1 MLETPFPPKEKVQI
15 ETARTPW
22 QLLVSITAE
31 TSLKLMQLR
40 EQLQRRGLRGRAL
53 HPFDEHHGIGVQ
65 RLTCRPTH
73 RNRLKQWRPGASKL
87 SRSSHGP
94 RDYKLLQLR
103 THRDQRLTRRT
114 RGTRQVRPKGDG
126 KTMSLISE
134 TGAHAQGRQTFMVS
148 GGGVASSTA
157 STAAQEQASRAF
169 PLAAITGHGTLK
181 LSLML
186 AAVDPALG
194 GVIIAGGRG
203 TGKSVLARGLH
214 ALLPPIEVLDQ
225 ESADVPAGPGLNLDP
240 SRPEEWEENWR
251 ERLSNEPPSKVI
263 PAPFVQ
269 VPLGIT
275 EDRLVGAVDV
285 AASLASGSAV
295 FQPGLL
301 AEAHRGVLYVDEL
314 NLLDDGIINLLLA
327 AVGAGENQV
336 EREGLSLSHPCRP
349 LLIATYNPEEGNVRD
364 HLLDRFAIALS
375 ANQLVSTEERVEI
388 TNAVLSHG
396 QCSRS
401 FSERWKEETDAL
413 ATQLLLA
420 RQWLPDVR
428 ISREQIE
435 YLVTEAL
442 RGGVEG
448 HRSELYAVRVA
459 RAHAALSGR
468 EQVEADDLQ
477 VAVALVIAP
486 RASQLPPPDQQME
499 PPPPPDAGE
508 QNPENQPPPPQ
519 GTDQDQTD
527 SPEDDSNDEDENR
540 EDDNREDDNR
550 DEDDDESDQD
560 EAPPSVPEEFMLDP
574 EAVSID
580 PDLLLFNA
588 AKSKSG
594 SSGSRSVVLS
604 DSRGR
609 YVKPML
615 PRGPVRRIAV
625 DATLRAAAPYQKAR
639 RERHPGR
646 NVIVEE
652 SDLRAKLLQRQAGAL
667 VIFLVDASGSMA
679 LNRMQSA
686 KGAVIRLLTEAY
698 ENRDEVALIPFRGDQ
713 AEVLLPPT
721 RSITAA
727 RRRLESMPCGGGSP
741 LAHGLTQAARVGA
754 NALAT
759 GDLGQVVVVAITD
772 GRGNVPL
779 STSLGQPELEG
790 EEKPDL
796 KQEVL
801 DVATRYRMLGIKL
814 LVIDTERKFIGSGM
828 GKDLAEAA
836 GGKYVQLPKAS
847 DQAIAAIAMD
857 AINAV
862 T

>member
-1 MLETPFPPKEKVQI
+1 MV
-15 ETARTPW
+15 
-22 QLLVSITAE
+22 
-31 TSLKLMQLR
+31 
-40 EQLQRRGLRGRAL
+40 
-53 HPFDEHHGIGVQ
+53 
-65 RLTCRPTH
+65 
-73 RNRLKQWRPGASKL
+73 AS
-87 SRSSHGP
+87 
-94 RDYKLLQLR
+94 
-103 THRDQRLTRRT
+103 
-114 RGTRQVRPKGDG
+114 
-126 KTMSLISE
+126 
-134 TGAHAQGRQTFMVS
+134 
-148 GGGVASSTA
+148 GVAVTDDRA
-157 STAAQEQASRAF
+157 TRAF

-181 LSLML
+181 LALLL
-186 AAVDPALG
+186 AAVDPGLG
-194 GVIIAGGRG
+194 GVVIAGGRG

-214 ALLPPIEVLDQ
+214 ALLPPIDILDV
-225 ESADVPAGPGLNLDP
+225 DNGVGRNLDP
-240 SRPEEWEENWR
+240 QNPEEWDATTR
-251 ERLSNEPPSKVI
+251 ERISGEPPSKVI

-269 VPLGIT
+269 IPLGIT

-301 AEAHRGVLYVDEL
+301 ADAHRGVLYVDEL
-314 NLLDDGIINLLLA
+314 NLLDDGIVNLMLA
-327 AVGAGENQV
+327 AVGSGENRV

-375 ANQLVSTEERVEI
+375 ANQLVSTEQRVEI
-388 TNAVLSHG
+388 TGAVLSHG

-401 FSERWKEETDAL
+401 FAQKWGEETDAL

-420 RQWLPDVR
+420 RQWLPDVQ

-435 YLVTEAL
+435 YLVTEAI

-468 EQVEADDLQ
+468 DTVEADDLQ

-486 RASQLPPPDQQME
+486 RASQMPPPDQQME
-499 PPPPPDAGE
+499 PPPPQDQEP
-508 QNPENQPPPPQ
+508 PPPPQ
-519 GTDQDQTD
+519 DQGDQQQD
-527 SPEDDSNDEDENR
+527 NPPPPPEGSDEEDNDPPEDSND
-540 EDDNREDDNR
+540 DNDT
-550 DEDDDESDQD
+550 EDDDGDGEEDQ
-560 EAPPSVPEEFMLDP
+560 APPAVPEEFMLDP
-574 EAVSID
+574 EAIEVD

-588 AKSKSG
+588 AKAKSG
-594 SSGSRSVVLS
+594 NSGSRSVVLS

-625 DATLRAAAPYQKAR
+625 DATLRAAAPYQKIR
-639 RERHPGR
+639 REREPGR
-646 NVIVEE
+646 SVIVEE
-652 SDLRAKLLQRQAGAL
+652 GDLRAKLLQRKAGAL
-667 VIFLVDASGSMA
+667 VVFLVDASGSMA

-801 DVATRYRMLGIKL
+801 DVASRYRMLGIKL

-847 DQAIAAIAMD
+847 DQAIAAVAMN
-857 AINAV
+857 AINDI
-862 T
+862 

>member
-1 MLETPFPPKEKVQI
+1 M
-15 ETARTPW
+15 
-22 QLLVSITAE
+22 
-31 TSLKLMQLR
+31 
-40 EQLQRRGLRGRAL
+40 
-53 HPFDEHHGIGVQ
+53 
-65 RLTCRPTH
+65 
-73 RNRLKQWRPGASKL
+73 
-87 SRSSHGP
+87 
-94 RDYKLLQLR
+94 
-103 THRDQRLTRRT
+103 
-114 RGTRQVRPKGDG
+114 
-126 KTMSLISE
+126 
-134 TGAHAQGRQTFMVS
+134 
-148 GGGVASSTA
+148 VASGVTSNGVINTVA
-157 STAAQEQASRAF
+157 LDQASRAF

-181 LSLML
+181 LALLL
-186 AAVDPALG
+186 AAVDPGLG

-214 ALLPPIEVLDQ
+214 ALIPPI
-225 ESADVPAGPGLNLDP
+225 DVVDLEAAGETKLPGRNLDP
-240 SRPEEWEENWR
+240 QNAQDWG
-251 ERLSNEPPSKVI
+251 ERQQDPPTTVI
-263 PAPFVQ
+263 PAPFIQ
-269 VPLGIT
+269 IPLGVT
-275 EDRLVGAVDV
+275 EDRLVGSVDV
-285 AASLASGSAV
+285 TASLASGSPV

-327 AVGAGENQV
+327 AVGSGENQV

-349 LLIATYNPEEGNVRD
+349 LLIATYNPEEGAIRD
-364 HLLDRFAIALS
+364 HLLDRFAIVLS
-375 ANQLVSTEERVEI
+375 ANQIVSTEQRVEI
-388 TNAVLSHG
+388 TNAVLAHG

-401 FSERWKEETDAL
+401 FSDKWSEETDAL

-420 RQWLPDVR
+420 RQWLPDVQ
-428 ISREQIE
+428 ISSEQIE
-435 YLVTEAL
+435 YLVIEAI

-448 HRSELYAVRVA
+448 HRSELYAVRA
-459 RAHAALSGR
+459 AKAHAALSGR
-468 EQVEADDLQ
+468 DQVEAEDLQ

-486 RASQLPPPDQQME
+486 RASQLPPPEQQME
-499 PPPPPDAGE
+499 PPPPQD
-508 QNPENQPPPPQ
+508 QQPPPPPE
-519 GTDQDQTD
+519 GTGEEEEQDSEEQESEDNSDDEDT
-527 SPEDDSNDEDENR
+527 PED
-540 EDDNREDDNR
+540 
-550 DEDDDESDQD
+550 QP
-560 EAPPSVPEEFMLDP
+560 PPSVPEEFMLDP
-574 EAVSID
+574 ESVAID

-594 SSGSRSVVLS
+594 NSGSRSVVLS

-639 RERHPGR
+639 RARQPDR
-646 NVIVEE
+646 VVIVEE

-779 STSLGQPELEG
+779 STSLGQPVLEG

-801 DVATRYRMLGIKL
+801 DVATRYRMLGLKL

-847 DQAIAAIAMD
+847 DQAIAAVAMD
-857 AINAV
+857 ALNTV
-862 T
+862 

>member
-1 MLETPFPPKEKVQI
+1 
-15 ETARTPW
+15 
-22 QLLVSITAE
+22 
-31 TSLKLMQLR
+31 
-40 EQLQRRGLRGRAL
+40 
-53 HPFDEHHGIGVQ
+53 
-65 RLTCRPTH
+65 
-73 RNRLKQWRPGASKL
+73 
-87 SRSSHGP
+87 
-94 RDYKLLQLR
+94 
-103 THRDQRLTRRT
+103 
-114 RGTRQVRPKGDG
+114 
-126 KTMSLISE
+126 
-134 TGAHAQGRQTFMVS
+134 
-148 GGGVASSTA
+148 
-157 STAAQEQASRAF
+157 
-169 PLAAITGHGTLK
+169 
-181 LSLML
+181 
-186 AAVDPALG
+186 
-194 GVIIAGGRG
+194 
-203 TGKSVLARGLH
+203 
-214 ALLPPIEVLDQ
+214 
-225 ESADVPAGPGLNLDP
+225 
-240 SRPEEWEENWR
+240 
-251 ERLSNEPPSKVI
+251 
-263 PAPFVQ
+263 
-269 VPLGIT
+269 
-275 EDRLVGAVDV
+275 
-285 AASLASGSAV
+285 
-295 FQPGLL
+295 LL

-327 AVGAGENQV
+327 AVGSGENQV

-349 LLIATYNPEEGNVRD
+349 LLIATYNPEEGAIRD
-364 HLLDRFAIALS
+364 HLLDRFAIVLS
-375 ANQLVSTEERVEI
+375 ANQIVSTEQRVEI
-388 TNAVLSHG
+388 TNAVLAHG

-401 FSERWKEETDAL
+401 FSDQWSEETDAL

-420 RQWLPDVR
+420 RQWLPDVKV
-428 ISREQIE
+428 SSEQIE
-435 YLVTEAL
+435 YLVIEAI

-448 HRSELYAVRVA
+448 HRSELYAVRA
-459 RAHAALSGR
+459 AKAHAALSGR
-468 EQVEADDLQ
+468 DQVEAEDLQ

-486 RASQLPPPDQQME
+486 RASQMPPPEQQME
-499 PPPPPDAGE
+499 PPPPQE
-508 QNPENQPPPPQ
+508 QQPPQDQEPPPPPEGSGEEEEPNSEEQ
-519 GTDQDQTD
+519 ESEDNSDQDDDEDD
-527 SPEDDSNDEDENR
+527 SPEE
-540 EDDNREDDNR
+540 
-550 DEDDDESDQD
+550 Q
-560 EAPPSVPEEFMLDP
+560 APPSVPEEFMLDP
-574 EAVSID
+574 EAVAID
-580 PDLLLFNA
+580 PDLLLFNT

-594 SSGSRSVVLS
+594 NSGSRSVVLS

-639 RERHPGR
+639 RARQPDR
-646 NVIVEE
+646 VVIVEE

-779 STSLGQPELEG
+779 STSLGQPVLEG

-801 DVATRYRMLGIKL
+801 DVATRYRMLGLKL

-847 DQAIAAIAMD
+847 DQAIAAVAMD
-857 AINAV
+857 ALNAV
-862 T
+862 

>member
-1 MLETPFPPKEKVQI
+1 MV
-15 ETARTPW
+15 
-22 QLLVSITAE
+22 
-31 TSLKLMQLR
+31 
-40 EQLQRRGLRGRAL
+40 
-53 HPFDEHHGIGVQ
+53 
-65 RLTCRPTH
+65 
-73 RNRLKQWRPGASKL
+73 AS
-87 SRSSHGP
+87 
-94 RDYKLLQLR
+94 
-103 THRDQRLTRRT
+103 
-114 RGTRQVRPKGDG
+114 
-126 KTMSLISE
+126 
-134 TGAHAQGRQTFMVS
+134 
-148 GGGVASSTA
+148 GVAVTDDRA
-157 STAAQEQASRAF
+157 TRAF

-181 LSLML
+181 LALLL
-186 AAVDPALG
+186 AAVDPGLG
-194 GVIIAGGRG
+194 GVVIAGGRG

-214 ALLPPIEVLDQ
+214 ALLPPIDILDV
-225 ESADVPAGPGLNLDP
+225 DNGVGRNLDP
-240 SRPEEWEENWR
+240 LNPEEWDAATR
-251 ERLSNEPPSKVI
+251 ERISADAPSRVI

-269 VPLGIT
+269 IPLGIT

-301 AEAHRGVLYVDEL
+301 ADAHRGVLYVDEL
-314 NLLDDGIINLLLA
+314 NLLDDGIVNLMLA
-327 AVGAGENQV
+327 AVGSGENRV

-375 ANQLVSTEERVEI
+375 ANQLVSTEQRVEI
-388 TNAVLSHG
+388 TNAVISHG

-401 FSERWKEETDAL
+401 FAETWREETDAL

-420 RQWLPDVR
+420 RQWLPDVQ

-435 YLVTEAL
+435 YLVTEAI

-468 EQVEADDLQ
+468 DRVEADDLQ

-486 RASQLPPPDQQME
+486 RASQMPPPDQQME
-499 PPPPPDAGE
+499 PPPPPQDQGDQ
-508 QNPENQPPPPQ
+508 QNEPDSPPPPPE
-519 GTDQDQTD
+519 GSGEEENDPPEDT
-527 SPEDDSNDEDENR
+527 SEDDST
-540 EDDNREDDNR
+540 DDNEGDGEED
-550 DEDDDESDQD
+550 QT
-560 EAPPSVPEEFMLDP
+560 PPAVPEEFMLDP
-574 EAVSID
+574 EAIDVD

-588 AKSKSG
+588 AKAKSG
-594 SSGSRSVVLS
+594 NSGSRSVVLS

-625 DATLRAAAPYQKAR
+625 DATLRAAAPYQKIR
-639 RERHPGR
+639 REREPGR
-646 NVIVEE
+646 SVIVEE
-652 SDLRAKLLQRQAGAL
+652 GDLRAKLLQRKAGAL
-667 VIFLVDASGSMA
+667 VVFLVDASGSMA

-779 STSLGQPELEG
+779 STSLGQPVLEG

-801 DVATRYRMLGIKL
+801 DVAARYRMLGIKL

-847 DQAIAAIAMD
+847 DQAIAAVAMD
-857 AINAV
+857 AINAI
-862 T
+862 

>member
-1 MLETPFPPKEKVQI
+1 M
-15 ETARTPW
+15 
-22 QLLVSITAE
+22 
-31 TSLKLMQLR
+31 
-40 EQLQRRGLRGRAL
+40 
-53 HPFDEHHGIGVQ
+53 
-65 RLTCRPTH
+65 
-73 RNRLKQWRPGASKL
+73 
-87 SRSSHGP
+87 
-94 RDYKLLQLR
+94 
-103 THRDQRLTRRT
+103 
-114 RGTRQVRPKGDG
+114 
-126 KTMSLISE
+126 
-134 TGAHAQGRQTFMVS
+134 
-148 GGGVASSTA
+148 VASSV
-157 STAAQEQASRAF
+157 SIKDDQATRAF

-181 LSLML
+181 LALLL
-186 AAVDPALG
+186 AAVDPGLG
-194 GVIIAGGRG
+194 GVVIAGGRG

-214 ALLPPIEVLDQ
+214 ALLPPIDVLD
-225 ESADVPAGPGLNLDP
+225 ADGGVGRNLDP
-240 SRPEEWEENWR
+240 QNPEEWDAATR
-251 ERLSNEPPSKVI
+251 ERITGEAPSTVI
-263 PAPFVQ
+263 AAPFVQ
-269 VPLGIT
+269 IPLGIT

-285 AASLASGSAV
+285 AASLSSGSAV

-301 AEAHRGVLYVDEL
+301 ADAHRGVLYVDEL
-314 NLLDDGIINLLLA
+314 NLLDDGIVNLMLA
-327 AVGAGENQV
+327 AVGSGENRV

-349 LLIATYNPEEGNVRD
+349 LLIATYNPEEGTIRD
-364 HLLDRFAIALS
+364 HLLDRFAIVLS
-375 ANQLVSTEERVEI
+375 ANQLVSTEQRVEI
-388 TNAVLSHG
+388 TNAVISHG

-401 FSERWKEETDAL
+401 FAEKWGEETDAL

-420 RQWLPDVR
+420 RQWLPDVQ

-435 YLVTEAL
+435 YLVTEAI

-468 EQVEADDLQ
+468 DRVEAEDLQ

-486 RASQLPPPDQQME
+486 RASQMPPPDQQME
-499 PPPPPDAGE
+499 PPPPQDQE
-508 QNPENQPPPPQ
+508 PPPPQ
-519 GTDQDQTD
+519 DQGDQQQQNPPPPPEGSSEEEND
-527 SPEDDSNDEDENR
+527 PPEDNSEDDSS
-540 EDDNREDDNR
+540 
-550 DEDDDESDQD
+550 DDDEGDGEEDQT
-560 EAPPSVPEEFMLDP
+560 PPAVPEEFMLDP
-574 EAVSID
+574 EAIEVD

-588 AKSKSG
+588 AKAKSG
-594 SSGSRSVVLS
+594 NSGSRSVVLS

-625 DATLRAAAPYQKAR
+625 DATLRAAAPYQKIR
-639 RERHPGR
+639 RERDPGR
-646 NVIVEE
+646 TVIVEE
-652 SDLRAKLLQRQAGAL
+652 GDLRAKLLQRKAGAL
-667 VIFLVDASGSMA
+667 VVFLVDASGSMA

-801 DVATRYRMLGIKL
+801 DVAARYRMLGIKL

-847 DQAIAAIAMD
+847 DQAIAAVAME
-857 AINAV
+857 AITNI
-862 T
+862 

>member
-1 MLETPFPPKEKVQI
+1 M
-15 ETARTPW
+15 
-22 QLLVSITAE
+22 
-31 TSLKLMQLR
+31 
-40 EQLQRRGLRGRAL
+40 
-53 HPFDEHHGIGVQ
+53 
-65 RLTCRPTH
+65 
-73 RNRLKQWRPGASKL
+73 
-87 SRSSHGP
+87 
-94 RDYKLLQLR
+94 
-103 THRDQRLTRRT
+103 
-114 RGTRQVRPKGDG
+114 
-126 KTMSLISE
+126 
-134 TGAHAQGRQTFMVS
+134 
-148 GGGVASSTA
+148 VASGVTSDGVI
-157 STAAQEQASRAF
+157 STAALDQASRAF

-181 LSLML
+181 LALLL
-186 AAVDPALG
+186 AAVDPGLG

-214 ALLPPIEVLDQ
+214 ALLPPIDIVDLE
-225 ESADVPAGPGLNLDP
+225 AAGETKLPGRNLDP
-240 SRPEEWEENWR
+240 QSAQDWG
-251 ERLSNEPPSKVI
+251 ERQQDPPTTVI
-263 PAPFVQ
+263 PAPFIQ
-269 VPLGIT
+269 IPLGVT
-275 EDRLVGAVDV
+275 EDRLVGSVDV
-285 AASLASGSAV
+285 TASLASGSPV

-327 AVGAGENQV
+327 AVGSGENQV

-349 LLIATYNPEEGNVRD
+349 LLIATYNPEEGAIRD
-364 HLLDRFAIALS
+364 HLLDRFAIVLS
-375 ANQLVSTEERVEI
+375 ANQIVSTEQRVEI
-388 TNAVLSHG
+388 TNAVLAHG

-401 FSERWKEETDAL
+401 FSNQWSEETDAL

-420 RQWLPDVR
+420 RQWLPDVQ
-428 ISREQIE
+428 ISSEQIE
-435 YLVTEAL
+435 YLVTEAI

-448 HRSELYAVRVA
+448 HRSELYAVRA
-459 RAHAALSGR
+459 AKAHAALSGR
-468 EQVEADDLQ
+468 DQVEAEDLQ

-486 RASQLPPPDQQME
+486 RASQLPPPEQQME
-499 PPPPPDAGE
+499 PPPPQD
-508 QNPENQPPPPQ
+508 QQPPPPPEGSGEEDEQ
-519 GTDQDQTD
+519 DGDDQESEDQD
-527 SPEDDSNDEDENR
+527 SEDN
-540 EDDNREDDNR
+540 
-550 DEDDDESDQD
+550 DDDDTPEEQ
-560 EAPPSVPEEFMLDP
+560 APPSVPEEFMLDP
-574 EAVSID
+574 EAIAID

-594 SSGSRSVVLS
+594 NSGSPSVVLS

-639 RERHPGR
+639 RARQPDR
-646 NVIVEE
+646 VVIVEE

-779 STSLGQPELEG
+779 STSLGQPVLEG

-801 DVATRYRMLGIKL
+801 DVATRYRMLGLKL

-847 DQAIAAIAMD
+847 DQAIAAVAMD
-857 AINAV
+857 ALNTV
-862 T
+862 

>member
-1 MLETPFPPKEKVQI
+1 M
-15 ETARTPW
+15 
-22 QLLVSITAE
+22 VSSGSPATE
-31 TSLKLMQLR
+31 DT
-40 EQLQRRGLRGRAL
+40 
-53 HPFDEHHGIGVQ
+53 
-65 RLTCRPTH
+65 
-73 RNRLKQWRPGASKL
+73 
-87 SRSSHGP
+87 SRSTD
-94 RDYKLLQLR
+94 RV
-103 THRDQRLTRRT
+103 TEE
-114 RGTRQVRPKGDG
+114 
-126 KTMSLISE
+126 M
-134 TGAHAQGRQTFMVS
+134 
-148 GGGVASSTA
+148 
-157 STAAQEQASRAF
+157 ASRAF

-181 LSLML
+181 LALML
-186 AAVDPALG
+186 AAVDPGLG

-203 TGKSVLARGLH
+203 TGKSILARGLH
-214 ALLPPIEVLDQ
+214 ALLPPIEVLALKNALDAQ
-225 ESADVPAGPGLNLDP
+225 LNNSEPRPVGLNLDP
-240 SRPEEWEENWR
+240 KFPDEWDASTKQIMNR
-251 ERLSNEPPSKVI
+251 KFGLLSEIDDNDLPTKVI
-263 PAPFVQ
+263 PAPFIQ

-285 AASLASGSAV
+285 AASLASGSPV

-314 NLLDDGIINLLLA
+314 NLLDDGIVNLMLA
-327 AVGAGENQV
+327 AVGAGENRV

-349 LLIATYNPEEGNVRD
+349 LLIATYNPEEGAVRD
-364 HLLDRFAIALS
+364 HLLDRFAIVLS
-375 ANQLVSTEERVEI
+375 ADQLISNEQRVEI
-388 TNAVLSHG
+388 TKAALSHG
-396 QCSRS
+396 QCSES
-401 FSERWKEETDAL
+401 FAKTWSEDTQAL

-420 RQWLPDVR
+420 RQWLPDVQ
-428 ISREQIE
+428 ISEKQIE
-435 YLVTEAL
+435 YLVKEAI

-459 RAHAALSGR
+459 KAHAALSGR
-468 EQVEADDLQ
+468 DQVDAEDLQ
-477 VAVALVIAP
+477 IAVRLVIAP
-486 RASQLPPPDQQME
+486 RALQIPPQEEQIDPPPPEDQQPPPDQSQDDE
-499 PPPPPDAGE
+499 IEDE
-508 QNPENQPPPPQ
+508 E
-519 GTDQDQTD
+519 TDQDDEEDNSEQEE
-527 SPEDDSNDEDENR
+527 SP
-540 EDDNREDDNR
+540 
-550 DEDDDESDQD
+550 
-560 EAPPSVPEEFMLDP
+560 PIPEEFMLDP
-574 EAVSID
+574 EACAID
-580 PDLLLFNA
+580 PDLLLFSA

-594 SSGSRSVVLS
+594 NSGSRSTVLS

-609 YVKPML
+609 YVKPIL

-639 RERHPGR
+639 RARQPDR

-652 SDLRAKLLQRQAGAL
+652 GDLRAKLLQRKAGAL

-698 ENRDEVALIPFRGDQ
+698 ENRDEVSLIPFRGDQ
-713 AEVLLPPT
+713 ADVLLPPT

-727 RRRLESMPCGGGSP
+727 KRRLETMPCGGGSP

-754 NALAT
+754 NALST

-779 STSLGQPELEG
+779 GKSLGQPELEG
-790 EEKPDL
+790 EEPIDL

-801 DVATRYRMLGIKL
+801 DVAARYRNIGIKL

-828 GKDLAEAA
+828 GKELAEAA

-857 AINAV
+857 AIGDV

>member
-1 MLETPFPPKEKVQI
+1 M
-15 ETARTPW
+15 
-22 QLLVSITAE
+22 
-31 TSLKLMQLR
+31 
-40 EQLQRRGLRGRAL
+40 
-53 HPFDEHHGIGVQ
+53 
-65 RLTCRPTH
+65 
-73 RNRLKQWRPGASKL
+73 
-87 SRSSHGP
+87 
-94 RDYKLLQLR
+94 
-103 THRDQRLTRRT
+103 
-114 RGTRQVRPKGDG
+114 
-126 KTMSLISE
+126 
-134 TGAHAQGRQTFMVS
+134 
-148 GGGVASSTA
+148 VASGTPA
-157 STAAQEQASRAF
+157 STPSASGSAVEARAAMAERAF

-181 LSLML
+181 LALLL
-186 AAVDPALG
+186 AAVDPGLG
-194 GVIIAGGRG
+194 GVVIAGGRG

-214 ALLPPIEVLDQ
+214 ALLPPIDVLDLGG
-225 ESADVPAGPGLNLDP
+225 SGPDVGAGRNLDP
-240 SRPEEWEENWR
+240 NRPDDWDDATR
-251 ERLSNEPPSKVI
+251 ERLQSLGADPSGQDASALLPTRVV

-275 EDRLVGAVDV
+275 EDRLVGSVDV
-285 AASLASGSAV
+285 AASLASGRAV

-314 NLLDDGIINLLLA
+314 NLLDDGITNLLLA
-327 AVGAGENQV
+327 AVGSGENRI
-336 EREGLSLSHPCRP
+336 EREGLSLSHPCRC
-349 LLIATYNPEEGNVRD
+349 LLIATYNPEEGAVRD

-375 ANQLVSTEERVEI
+375 ANQVLEVEQRVAI
-388 TNAVLSHG
+388 T
-396 QCSRS
+396 RS
-401 FSERWKEETDAL
+401 AIGHAEASDSFRQQWLEETDAL

-420 RQWLPDVR
+420 RQWLPDVT
-428 ISREQIE
+428 ISREQIG
-435 YLVTEAL
+435 YLVKEAI

-468 EQVEADDLQ
+468 DRVEVEDLQ
-477 VAVALVIAP
+477 VAVRLVIAP
-486 RASQLPPPDQQME
+486 RALQLPPPDPDQPLE
-499 PPPPPDAGE
+499 PPPPP
-508 QNPENQPPPPQ
+508 PPQ
-519 GTDQDQTD
+519 GEQPPEQPPENEQE
-527 SPEDDSNDEDENR
+527 PEDPDNDDDSDE
-540 EDDNREDDNR
+540 
-550 DEDDDESDQD
+550 EDDDTPEDQ
-560 EAPPSVPEEFMLDP
+560 APPQIPEEFLLDP
-574 EAVSID
+574 EATAID
-580 PDLLLFNA
+580 PDLLLFSA
-588 AKSKSG
+588 AKAKSG
-594 SSGSRSVVLS
+594 GSGNRSLVLS

-615 PRGPVRRIAV
+615 PRGPVKRIAV

-639 RERHPGR
+639 RERQPER
-646 NVIVEE
+646 TVIVEE
-652 SDLRAKLLQRQAGAL
+652 GDLRAKQLQRKAGSL

-779 STSLGQPELEG
+779 SRSLGQPQLEG
-790 EEKPDL
+790 EEAVDL
-796 KQEVL
+796 KEEVKL
-801 DVATRYRMLGIKL
+801 VASRYRALGIKL

-836 GGKYVQLPKAS
+836 GGRYVQLPKAS
-847 DQAIAAIAMD
+847 DQAIAAIAME
-857 AINAV
+857 AISGV
-862 T
+862 

>member
-1 MLETPFPPKEKVQI
+1 
-15 ETARTPW
+15 
-22 QLLVSITAE
+22 
-31 TSLKLMQLR
+31 
-40 EQLQRRGLRGRAL
+40 
-53 HPFDEHHGIGVQ
+53 
-65 RLTCRPTH
+65 
-73 RNRLKQWRPGASKL
+73 
-87 SRSSHGP
+87 
-94 RDYKLLQLR
+94 
-103 THRDQRLTRRT
+103 
-114 RGTRQVRPKGDG
+114 
-126 KTMSLISE
+126 
-134 TGAHAQGRQTFMVS
+134 MVS

-388 TNAVLSHG
+388 TTAVLSHG

-435 YLVTEAL
+435 YLVTEAV

-468 EQVEADDLQ
+468 EQVEAEDLQ

-499 PPPPPDAGE
+499 PPPPPETGE
-508 QNPENQPPPPQ
+508 QNPENQPPPPE
-519 GTDQDQTD
+519 GSDHDQTD
-527 SPEDDSNDEDENR
+527 PPEDDSNNNNEEDNR
-540 EDDNREDDNR
+540 EDDNSEEDNR
-550 DEDDDESDQD
+550 DEDDDESEQD

-639 RERHPGR
+639 RERQPGR